1 MLGSGP
7 GSGRHVNH
15 RVREDGFRWSQSRAS
30 SPRQGIAG
38 TSLIKQQGPGIS
50 WFSGSGE
57 GNLSSLRGEK
67 RKAMSWVQTP

>member
-1 MLGSGP
+1 MLGGDP

-15 RVREDGFRWSQSRAS
+15 RGREDGFRWSQSRAS
-30 SPRQGIAG
+30 SLGQGVAG

-50 WFSGSGE
+50 WFSGE

-67 RKAMSWVQTP
+67 GKAMSWVQTP